1 MSMVAEVST
10 LSVFIVEDDAKIRAL
25 LREMLA
31 DEPWNV
37 VEFERAEDF
46 LATCRAG
53 VNGCL
58 LLDVRM
64 PGLTGLDLQVE
75 LARRGIALPIIF
87 ISGYGDVPTTVQA
100 MKGGAVNFLE
110 KPFKRAQLLDALK
123 EAVAK
128 AHRMQTDH
136 RRQSTIQKRHD
147 TLTDREKQVFE
158 LVAAG
163 LTNKAIGLRF
173 GISEKT
179 IKVHRGRVME
189 KMNAGSLAELVLMA
203 QELGLC
209 GPPGAAPLPAADE
222 DE

>member
-1 MSMVAEVST
+1 MSTVAEVST

-46 LATCRAG
+46 LATCRPG

-110 KPFKRAQLLDALK
+110 KPFKRGQLLDALK
-123 EAVAK
+123 EAVAQ
-128 AHRMQTDH
+128 AERMQNDH
-136 RRQSTIQKRHD
+136 RRHSSIQKRYE

-158 LVAAG
+158 LVASG

-203 QELGLC
+203 QQLGLC
-209 GPPGAAPLPAADE
+209 GPPGATIPPAAE
-222 DE
+222 DEE